1 MLPKKQ
7 RLTAGALSVH
17 NKLASRPSL
26 PLTLFTFLQIVST
39 FCINNP
45 GASAGEGRHREGVGG
60 NPMALLLWKKK
71 VEDGEERLELQPWQ
85 TEQRVAIELAF
96 RPGGRRVNKEEIIY
110 NYRQSCCRG

>member
-7 RLTAGALSVH
+7 RLAAGALSVH

-45 GASAGEGRHREGVGG
+45 GASEGEGRHREGVGG

-71 VEDGEERLELQPWQ
+71 VEDGEERVGAGALADGAESCHRACVQ
-85 TEQRVAIELAF
+85 TWRKKSKQ
-96 RPGGRRVNKEEIIY
+96 GGDYI
-110 NYRQSCCRG
+110 